1 MHWELLLKMVKQI
14 QKRVRRQ
21 IKAKQSDNSIEALIE
36 RQEWPKGG
44 LLELQNAIRSEMDWV
59 YNLARANSIPTNKT
73 IYNRYMNLLS
83 ASIYCFSCQGRI
95 GAIEDLKFFQ
105 GAELLTEGVV
115 LTSKFKTS
123 AKFGYQPVTLPADK
137 ASTFLLHFYLTNVR
151 PRTLQARDDPL
162 FINFTGSG
170 PFKVAKGLNNFFA
183 QTLSLKI
190 TSTRIRAIVETNFQ
204 DLVENGSISSLQK
217 HAISNVNGHDG
228 ATTRDYYLKRRRCSD
243 AKNASD
249 AFDIFDQLNGVTEN
263 FSDYEFEDIVDGEIL
278 DNAFLIDDSLQLSLP
293 SADADAT
300 AAGVAGVAGVAVAGA
315 AGAVNSTE
323 VVPHQVALKGV
334 VGCKH
339 PEFNK
344 SENQMRA
351 VWTEYEI
358 NFVGNWCEEN
368 KLSHPEWAKCII
380 SKCTSFIKSNMKIR
394 EHFHQLHIFDS
405 SRLRHGWEQYKLKKE
420 RGTRSLNSE

>member
-1 MHWELLLKMVKQI
+1 
-14 QKRVRRQ
+14 
-21 IKAKQSDNSIEALIE
+21 
-36 RQEWPKGG
+36 
-44 LLELQNAIRSEMDWV
+44 
-59 YNLARANSIPTNKT
+59 
-73 IYNRYMNLLS
+73 MNLLS

-151 PRTLQARDDPL
+151 PRTLQERDDPL

-170 PFKVAKGLNNFFA
+170 SFKVAKGLTNFFA

-249 AFDIFDQLNGVTEN
+249 AFDIFDQLNGVTDN
-263 FSDYEFEDIVDGEIL
+263 FADYELEDFVDGELL
-278 DNAFLIDDSLQLSLP
+278 DNVFMNDDSLQLPLTST
-293 SADADAT
+293 AGGAGGGAGGAGGAGIT
-300 AAGVAGVAGVAVAGA
+300 AAA
-315 AGAVNSTE
+315 NLTE
-323 VVPHQVALKGV
+323 VAPHQVVLKGV

-368 KLSHPEWAKCII
+368 KLSHPEWVKCII
-380 SKCTSFIKSNMKIR
+380 SKCTSFIKSNIKIR

-405 SRLRHGWEQYKLKKE
+405 SRLRHGWEQYKLKKAK
-420 RGTRSLNSE
+420 GDQGVQP

>member
-1 MHWELLLKMVKQI
+1 MVKQI
-14 QKRVRRQ
+14 QKRVRKQ

-44 LLELQNAIRSEMDWV
+44 LLELQNAIRFEMDWV
-59 YNLARANSIPTNKT
+59 YTLARANSTPTNKT
-73 IYNRYMNLLS
+73 IYNRFMNLLS

-204 DLVENGSISSLQK
+204 DLVENGHLFRCKSMQFPTLM
-217 HAISNVNGHDG
+217 V
-228 ATTRDYYLKRRRCSD
+228 TTELR
-243 AKNASD
+243 
-249 AFDIFDQLNGVTEN
+249 QET
-263 FSDYEFEDIVDGEIL
+263 
-278 DNAFLIDDSLQLSLP
+278 
-293 SADADAT
+293 
-300 AAGVAGVAGVAVAGA
+300 
-315 AGAVNSTE
+315 
-323 VVPHQVALKGV
+323 
-334 VGCKH
+334 
-339 PEFNK
+339 
-344 SENQMRA
+344 
-351 VWTEYEI
+351 
-358 NFVGNWCEEN
+358 
-368 KLSHPEWAKCII
+368 II
-380 SKCTSFIKSNMKIR
+380 
-394 EHFHQLHIFDS
+394 
-405 SRLRHGWEQYKLKKE
+405 
-420 RGTRSLNSE
+420 

>member
-1 MHWELLLKMVKQI
+1 
-14 QKRVRRQ
+14 
-21 IKAKQSDNSIEALIE
+21 
-36 RQEWPKGG
+36 
-44 LLELQNAIRSEMDWV
+44 MDWV

-73 IYNRYMNLLS
+73 IYNRFMNLLS

-151 PRTLQARDDPL
+151 PRTLQERDDPL

-170 PFKVAKGLNNFFA
+170 AFKVAKGLNNFFA

-249 AFDIFDQLNGVTEN
+249 AFDIFDQLNGVNDN
-263 FSDYEFEDIVDGEIL
+263 FADYELEDFVDGAL
-278 DNAFLIDDSLQLSLP
+278 LNNVFMNDDVLQLPLT
-293 SADADAT
+293 SAD
-300 AAGVAGVAGVAVAGA
+300 AAGVAGAAGAGGGAAAGA
-315 AGAVNSTE
+315 AGAAAGAAGAAGGAAVNSTE

-351 VWTEYEI
+351 AWTEYEI
-358 NFVGNWCEEN
+358 NFVGNWCEDN
-368 KLSHPEWAKCII
+368 ILSHPEWTKCII
-380 SKCTSFIKSNMKIR
+380 SKCTSFIKSNTKIR

-420 RGTRSLNSE
+420 KGEH